1 MTQRF
6 RRLSHSLYEC
16 KYHIVFCPK
25 YRYRILKDEIG
36 EYVKQQIYQLCKQK
50 EQVDVL
56 ELNVRPDH
64 VHLVNSIPPKYAVSE
79 FMGYL
84 KGKLAIRLFQQ
95 YESLG
100 RRYWGRHLWARGYCV
115 STIGLDEEKIRKYV
129 QWQEKQ
135 EKQTEIVQGKLFD
148 QESILKERAFQAHS
162 AKATAFGGGSLLSIH
177 SYHLFQ
183 LSDTITYGCA
193 TL

>member
-6 RRLSHSLYEC
+6 KRLSHSLYEC

-25 YRYRILKDEIG
+25 YRYRILKEAIG
-36 EYVKQQIYQLCKQK
+36 EYVKQQVYQLWQK
-50 EQVDVL
+50 DQIEEL
-56 ELNVRPDH
+56 ELKVQPEH
-64 VHLVNSIPPKYAVSE
+64 VHMVVSLPPKYAISE

-84 KGKLAIRLFQQ
+84 KGKLALRMFQQ

-100 RRYWGRHLWARGYCV
+100 RRYWGRHLRARGYCV

-135 EKQTEIVQGKLFD
+135 EKKVDAIQGKLFD
-148 QESILKERAFQAHS
+148 
-162 AKATAFGGGSLLSIH
+162 
-177 SYHLFQ
+177 
-183 LSDTITYGCA
+183 
-193 TL
+193 